1 MIQKSHESKKIARKL
16 LNKYRISRFSWT
28 FKQIFFS
35 FLWGYIAYYGY
46 TMLAEGHF
54 EMNYYAYFVLI
65 VGLVTLRYGL
75 KWVISMI
82 IWFFKKDRLV
92 AKGVLIEA
100 RIVSVEYIDSWSTYQ
115 KWSFIFAVP
124 TDKLLQWLNVLF
136 KSERIFFKIP
146 KSMIKIGD
154 TVMVF
159 IDPNN
164 LNSYWMNV
172 ESIFKKYLRH

>member
-16 LNKYRISRFSWT
+16 LNKYRVSKFSWT

-35 FLWGYIAYYGY
+35 LLWGYIAYYGY
-46 TMLAEGHF
+46 SMLAQWNF

-75 KWVISMI
+75 KGVFSMV
-82 IWFFKKDRLV
+82 IWFFRKDRLV
-92 AKGVLIEA
+92 SKGVLIEA
-100 RIVSVEYIDSWSTYQ
+100 RIVNVEYIDSWSTYQ

-124 TDKLLQWLNVLF
+124 TGKLLQGLNVLF
-136 KSERIFFKIP
+136 KSERIFCKIP
-146 KSMIKIGD
+146 KSMIKTGD

-159 IDPNN
+159 IDPKN

-172 ESIFKKYLRH
+172 ESIFKKYL